1 MTLPLRELGIRQSK
15 AELIAIHV
23 THPSAVVVTEGK
35 FLATC
40 VNNATGDYTITIN
53 SPALRDLF
61 VVGMTSHVEHLVGAV
76 ITVTSS
82 TVRVIWE
89 TSAANTD
96 TNCNFDIALLAFYRA
111 EQN

>member
-1 MTLPLRELGIRQSK
+1 MTLELREVGIRQSK

-23 THPSAVVVTEGK
+23 THPSGVVITEGK
-35 FLATC
+35 YLATA

-53 SPALRDLF
+53 RPALRDLV
-61 VVGMTSHVEHLVGAV
+61 VVGMTSYVENLIGAV
-76 ITVTSS
+76 ITVTES

-89 TSAANTD
+89 TSAANTN
-96 TNCNFDIALLAFYRA
+96 TNCNFDIVLLAFYRA